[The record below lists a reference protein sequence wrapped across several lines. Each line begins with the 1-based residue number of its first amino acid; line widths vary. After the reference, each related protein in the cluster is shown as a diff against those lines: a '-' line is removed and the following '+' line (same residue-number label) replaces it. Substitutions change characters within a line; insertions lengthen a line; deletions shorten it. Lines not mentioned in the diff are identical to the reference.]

1 MVIFQLIT
9 FNTTWLYTKKT
20 NLSVL
25 PEIDKKLFLHVF
37 NMVIPIKNPSKK
49 RNSMSDRRTV
59 EGHLHGDEAK
69 TIDGAV
75 GPHTVQIH
83 GLAQRL
89 MVTPNVFL
97 LVLTTW
103 CPPVI
108 SWFISPSNYSYKFH
122 KP

>member
-1 MVIFQLIT
+1 
-9 FNTTWLYTKKT
+9 
-20 NLSVL
+20 
-25 PEIDKKLFLHVF
+25 
-37 NMVIPIKNPSKK
+37 
-49 RNSMSDRRTV
+49 MSDRRTV

-108 SWFISPSNYSYKFH
+108 SWFISPSNHSYKFH